1 MDGYFGVDK
10 LSDNLKE
17 KFNRY
22 KYLIKK
28 KELSDNEVGEIAE
41 LEFYLDDIP
50 DYLAINIATEYQKLK
65 LEFIN
70 REDIDG

>member
-1 MDGYFGVDK
+1 M
-10 LSDNLKE
+10 
-17 KFNRY
+17 
-22 KYLIKK
+22 YLFIKK

-65 LEFIN
+65 L
-70 REDIDG
+70 

>member
-17 KFNRY
+17 KFNCY